1 MTSIPAT
8 YSLSE
13 LAAAAGLPVGTVKYY
28 RREGLLAEGRLRSA
42 TRADYDEEHL
52 RRLRL
57 LRVLREVG
65 DVPIERLRAL
75 VDALEATGGP
85 LAVLGAGAEAM
96 ASPVD
101 APSDPAAAALV
112 DRMLHETGWD
122 LPPGCTPR
130 AELEAVVAA
139 ALAHE
144 DVGPGLVEP
153 ALREYAAV
161 ADRLGAHDV
170 AALDAEDPADLLAQM
185 VVGQVIYG
193 RLLDVLR
200 RIAEQ
205 HHAGR
210 RWG

>member
-1 MTSIPAT
+1 MTSTPAT
-8 YSLSE
+8 YSLGE

-28 RREGLLAEGRLRSA
+28 RREGLLPEGRLRSA
-42 TRADYDEEHL
+42 TRADYGEEHL
-52 RRLRL
+52 QRLRL

-75 VDALEATGGP
+75 VDALDAPGGP

-96 ASPVD
+96 TPAHEST
-101 APSDPAAAALV
+101 SDPAAAALV
-112 DRMLHETGWD
+112 DRMLAERGWD
-122 LPPGCTPR
+122 LPPDCSPR
-130 AELEAVVAA
+130 AELESVVAS

-170 AALDAEDPADLLAQM
+170 AALDAQDPAALLTQM
-185 VVGQVIYG
+185 VVGQVLYG